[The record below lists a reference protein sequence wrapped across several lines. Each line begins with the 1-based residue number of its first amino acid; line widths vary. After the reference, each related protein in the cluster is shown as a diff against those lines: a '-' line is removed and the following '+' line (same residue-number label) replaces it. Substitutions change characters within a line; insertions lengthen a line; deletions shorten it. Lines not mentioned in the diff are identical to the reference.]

1 MIAKFAVIDKIVP
14 YFTIENGD
22 SRMKR
27 SFSIRVL
34 GCIALLATIAA
45 VAQSANDK
53 VQVLGEDKLKKLL
66 PASVFLDGE
75 NVPTQQRNAAL
86 VQLANGKL
94 MIASLIDTAGYS
106 AAYQQKYIGMLLSQT
121 SFALGSKQLD
131 AGAYGFGRS
140 KNEGGSDT
148 VHVYNLGGEEV
159 AQLPTEK
166 QENLRPLKPLQVIAA
181 QDGSAR
187 LYLGPYY
194 VAISGK

>member
-1 MIAKFAVIDKIVP
+1 
-14 YFTIENGD
+14 
-22 SRMKR
+22 MKH
-27 SFSIRVL
+27 SFSVRLL
-34 GCIALLATIAA
+34 GCIALLATVAA
-45 VAQSANDK
+45 VAQTADGK

-66 PASVFLDGE
+66 PTSVFLDGE

-94 MIASLIDTAGYS
+94 IIASLIDTAGYS
-106 AAYQQKYIGMLLSQT
+106 AAYQQKYIGVLLSQAA
-121 SFALGSKQLD
+121 FALGSKQLD

-140 KNEGGSDT
+140 KNEGGPDT

-166 QENLRPLKPLQVIAA
+166 QENLRPLKPLQVVAS

-194 VAISGK
+194 LTVSGR